1 MGQPKTKTIMLT
13 LVLLTTTLFAVSLA
27 SSHSEAPGTS
37 RSPSSDLSDFYLFRS
52 PSSGATNRPESDKY
66 VTAIANIAPLS
77 QNQAGPN
84 YELTDTDYVYQI
96 HFDSTGDDV
105 EDLSFQ
111 FIFGQRYNSASEKG
125 ITVTTPQGVEQAIPL
140 RHVGD
145 ITNPANVNLQEY
157 FQVRVATGRV
167 QEGDKVDEGEFLT
180 NSHDGDSS
188 EFAKPYE
195 FAGSKSVGAG
205 DFVTPAET
213 IYEQSIKRDYVYDNV
228 KLPNCPFPARIF
240 VGSRRESF
248 SIALGK
254 VFDLVNLDPVGSDDA
269 ANNSLDRYTVTS
281 LIIEAHEDCLGGQ
294 NSRVLGAYASVR
306 ELHHS
311 GFAANAHVLG
321 EQVSRLANPLVNEL
335 IIPTARKNAYSQSH
349 PSDDAQFLQHFLA
362 PVLPNVIESLF
373 PTAVKAPQVAREDVV
388 AVQQQTRSVQKTLG
402 FAALDVSGYPNGR
415 RLGDDVVDIS
425 LKVLMGLACLDIP
438 LAPIGPQFAGVL
450 LSDAGI
456 CQESDVTPTSTNII
470 VDRLTDTSPINAC
483 GFQEE
488 FPYLNTPLPG
498 NFQWNTVHPQI
509 KPQFDPTHTICATTT
524 SSA

>member
-96 HFDSTGDDV
+96 HFDSTGDAV

-111 FIFGQRYNSASEKG
+111 FIFGLRYNSASEKG

-140 RHVGD
+140 R
-145 ITNPANVNLQEY
+145 
-157 FQVRVATGRV
+157 VATGRV

-180 NSHDGDSS
+180 NSDDGDSS

-269 ANNSLDRYTVTS
+269 ANNSLDRFTVTS
-281 LIIEAHEDCLGGQ
+281 LIIEAHEDCLGAQ

-388 AVQQQTRSVQKTLG
+388 AVLLQGVQLATNTGDLFAFNSFTPPGPLADLLRINLDVVKQQTRSVQKTLG

-438 LAPIGPQFAGVL
+438 LAPMAR
-450 LSDAGI
+450 S
-456 CQESDVTPTSTNII
+456 
-470 VDRLTDTSPINAC
+470 
-483 GFQEE
+483 
-488 FPYLNTPLPG
+488 LP
-498 NFQWNTVHPQI
+498 
-509 KPQFDPTHTICATTT
+509 
-524 SSA
+524 

>member
-1 MGQPKTKTIMLT
+1 M
-13 LVLLTTTLFAVSLA
+13 
-27 SSHSEAPGTS
+27 
-37 RSPSSDLSDFYLFRS
+37 
-52 PSSGATNRPESDKY
+52 
-66 VTAIANIAPLS
+66 
-77 QNQAGPN
+77 
-84 YELTDTDYVYQI
+84 
-96 HFDSTGDDV
+96 
-105 EDLSFQ
+105 SFQ

-180 NSHDGDSS
+180 NSDDGDSS

-269 ANNSLDRYTVTS
+269 ANNSLDRFTVTS
-281 LIIEAHEDCLGGQ
+281 LIIEAHEDCLGAQ

-388 AVQQQTRSVQKTLG
+388 AVLLQGVQLATNTGDLFAFNSFTPPGPLADLLRINLDVVQQQTRSVQKALG

-509 KPQFDPTHTICATTT
+509 KPQFDPTHTVCATDRK
-524 SSA
+524 SVV

>member
-1 MGQPKTKTIMLT
+1 MG
-13 LVLLTTTLFAVSLA
+13 
-27 SSHSEAPGTS
+27 APGTS

-96 HFDSTGDDV
+96 HFDSTGDAV

-180 NSHDGDSS
+180 NSDDGDSS

-373 PTAVKAPQVAREDVV
+373 PTAVKAPQVAREDV
-388 AVQQQTRSVQKTLG
+388 AVLLQGVQLATNTGDL
-402 FAALDVSGYPNGR
+402 FAFNSFTPPGPLADLLRINLDVVN
-415 RLGDDVVDIS
+415 IS

-450 LSDAGI
+450 LSDACI

>member
-96 HFDSTGDDV
+96 HFDSTGDAV

-111 FIFGQRYNSASEKG
+111 FIFGLRYNGASEKG

-180 NSHDGDSS
+180 NSDDGDSS

-321 EQVSRLANPLVNEL
+321 EQV
-335 IIPTARKNAYSQSH
+335 
-349 PSDDAQFLQHFLA
+349 
-362 PVLPNVIESLF
+362 
-373 PTAVKAPQVAREDVV
+373 AREDVV
-388 AVQQQTRSVQKTLG
+388 AVLLQGVQLATNTGDLFAFNSFTPPGPLADLLRINLDVVKQQTRSVQKANG

-438 LAPIGPQFAGVL
+438 PAPIGPQFAGVL

>member
-96 HFDSTGDDV
+96 HFDSTGDAV

-111 FIFGQRYNSASEKG
+111 FIFGLRYNSASEKG

-145 ITNPANVNLQEY
+145 
-157 FQVRVATGRV
+157 
-167 QEGDKVDEGEFLT
+167 KVDEGEFLT
-180 NSHDGDSS
+180 NSDDGDSS

-269 ANNSLDRYTVTS
+269 ANNSLDRFTVTS
-281 LIIEAHEDCLGGQ
+281 LIIEAHEDCLGAQ

-362 PVLPNVIESLF
+362 PVLP
-373 PTAVKAPQVAREDVV
+373 
-388 AVQQQTRSVQKTLG
+388 
-402 FAALDVSGYPNGR
+402 
-415 RLGDDVVDIS
+415 
-425 LKVLMGLACLDIP
+425 
-438 LAPIGPQFAGVL
+438 
-450 LSDAGI
+450 
-456 CQESDVTPTSTNII
+456 
-470 VDRLTDTSPINAC
+470 
-483 GFQEE
+483 
-488 FPYLNTPLPG
+488 
-498 NFQWNTVHPQI
+498 
-509 KPQFDPTHTICATTT
+509 
-524 SSA
+524 

>member
-96 HFDSTGDDV
+96 HFDSTGDAV

-180 NSHDGDSS
+180 NSDDGDSS

-281 LIIEAHEDCLGGQ
+281 L
-294 NSRVLGAYASVR
+294 
-306 ELHHS
+306 
-311 GFAANAHVLG
+311 
-321 EQVSRLANPLVNEL
+321 VNEL

-388 AVQQQTRSVQKTLG
+388 AVLLQGVQLATNTGDLFAFNSFTPPGPLADLLRINLDVVKQQTRSVQKTLG

-488 FPYLNTPLPG
+488 FPYLNT
-498 NFQWNTVHPQI
+498 
-509 KPQFDPTHTICATTT
+509 
-524 SSA
+524 